1 MGKTLE
7 FLGSILRDATSLV
20 LLGLGITFAPH
31 IYLGGLFLA
40 LAGAAVARAW
50 EKDQAAKAGHPLP
63 REPNMKLTL
72 VIVTAFFIST
82 LSAITVHHFW
92 PEWSIQVVMAA
103 SGFASR
109 WLVVLMINTLFSL
122 SKKGDSLAS
131 RILNKILPEGNNNN
145 G

>member
-50 EKDQAAKAGHPLP
+50 EKDQAARAGHPLP

-72 VIVTAFFIST
+72 VIITAFFIST
-82 LSAITVHHFW
+82 LSAITVHYFW
-92 PEWSIQVVMAA
+92 PKWSIQVVMAA

>member
-72 VIVTAFFIST
+72 VIITAFFIST
-82 LSAITVHHFW
+82 LSAITVHYFW